1 MARILFPFLIFV
13 HSFLIGCGSGISDK
27 NLSYVSPSEASV
39 LMREG
44 NRALLGPGS
53 ESIMVDPRPTW
64 SYRKSHILGAINIPF
79 GRLHI
84 QSWRLDDAGIIIVAG
99 ETYNDPIAVA
109 MSKELLLQGFT
120 NVKTLRGGL
129 TGWDEAGEPIE
140 TRE

>member
-1 MARILFPFLIFV
+1 
-13 HSFLIGCGSGISDK
+13 
-27 NLSYVSPSEASV
+27 
-39 LMREG
+39 MREG

>member
-1 MARILFPFLIFV
+1 
-13 HSFLIGCGSGISDK
+13 
-27 NLSYVSPSEASV
+27 
-39 LMREG
+39 MREG
-44 NRALLGPGS
+44 NKALLGPGS
-53 ESIMVDPRPTW
+53 ECFMVDPRPTW

-84 QSWRLDDAGIIIVAG
+84 QSWRLDDAGIIIIAG

-140 TRE
+140 SRE